1 MKLLL
6 VRLRCIDF
14 EKCTVTPKQA
24 PGPWELITGNVDSHH
39 FRGAYYNYLLALQTL
54 RLWEAIWSCPL
65 TAHFPIYL
73 CAAALQL
80 NKERIMQCGPCFD
93 ELLSFCVLL
102 SGDMDLSRTI
112 RRAENLFQAAGSR
125 GLKCL
130 QGLETVP

>member
-1 MKLLL
+1 MCADLEKRAYSQDNMCVLGADSS
-6 VRLRCIDF
+6 RC
-14 EKCTVTPKQA
+14 V
-24 PGPWELITGNVDSHH
+24 LH
-39 FRGAYYNYLLALQTL
+39 FRGVRHNNSLTLQTL

-102 SGDMDLSRTI
+102 SGNMDLSRTM